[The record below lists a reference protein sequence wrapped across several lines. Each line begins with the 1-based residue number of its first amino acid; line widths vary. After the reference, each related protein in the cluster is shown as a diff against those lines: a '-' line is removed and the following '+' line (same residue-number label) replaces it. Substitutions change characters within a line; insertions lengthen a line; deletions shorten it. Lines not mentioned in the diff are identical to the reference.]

1 MTNPSICSQKYSS
14 ANLNLNLKF
23 GNKKKKDDTHL
34 SLYNAIDQRV
44 HVSGIKSMLECRHF
58 IHAATQGPH
67 VRLMGK
73 TKQKHNCRQV
83 SYNKKVIFTKKNN
96 YPITLWL

>member
-1 MTNPSICSQKYSS
+1 MTNPSICSQKCNST
-14 ANLNLNLKF
+14 NLNLNF
-23 GNKKKKDDTHL
+23 GKKKKKKKDETHL

-44 HVSGIKSMLECRHF
+44 HVSGIKSMLESRHF

-73 TKQKHNCRQV
+73 TKQKHKCRQV
-83 SYNKKVIFTKKNN
+83 SYNKNYIFTKKNN